1 MKKRAE
7 KLEPLPTI
15 TKPEASYEKL
25 MLEMMSKLVGE
36 TRENNSLIR
45 ENYSKD
51 FKMHKATESSFRDRT
66 NIMGRKESN

>member
-7 KLEPLPTI
+7 KLEPLPTL

-36 TRENNSLIR
+36 TRENNILIR
-45 ENYSKD
+45 ENYTKD
-51 FKMHKATESSFRDRT
+51 PKVQRANESNFRDRT
-66 NIMGRKESN
+66 NIMGRKESA